1 MSATRVTVTDSALQG
16 LLQKGLKKM
25 SKLAIPLALAAVT
38 AVSAATASAE
48 SLSTITYTISAPVG
62 DTKEFID
69 STSFLGVD
77 FNYRH
82 FLSDRVSVGGSVGWN
97 VFDQKRTELATIR
110 TDDFNGDI
118 SGTQFR
124 YINSFPIMATAHY
137 YLGNTDGTHAYV
149 GGRAG
154 LYYVKQRLELGTVA
168 FAKDGWQFGVVPEV
182 GVIAPIN
189 YSTKFIANVQYNLPV
204 SSGTFLGG
212 ESRSWQSIAFNVGIA
227 FGSY

>member
-1 MSATRVTVTDSALQG
+1 MSATRATVQGSALRG
-16 LLQKGLKKM
+16 LIQKGLKKM
-25 SKLAIPLALAAVT
+25 NKLAIPIALAAVT
-38 AVSAATASAE
+38 AASAATASAE
-48 SLSTITYTISAPVG
+48 SLSTFTYTISAPVG

-69 STSFLGVD
+69 STSFIGVEY
-77 FNYRH
+77 NYRH
-82 FLSDRVSVGGSVGWN
+82 FTSDRVSVGGSIGWT
-97 VFDQKRTELATIR
+97 VLDQKRNDLVTIR

-137 YLGNTDGTHAYV
+137 YLGDTDGTHAYV

-154 LYYVKQRLELGTVA
+154 VYYVKQRVELGTVA
-168 FAKDGWQFGVVPEV
+168 FEV
-182 GVIAPIN
+182 GIIAPIN
-189 YSTKFIANVQYNLPV
+189 YSTKFIANVQYNLPF

-212 ESRSWQSIAFNVGIA
+212 ESRSWQSIGFNIGLA